1 MSSSPKNAPAP
12 TSSSPNDHKDH
23 DPMNQKVHKDQ
34 MDQADSARYVSVT
47 PDVLMP
53 EPEKARKRRR
63 HSAPTVIDS
72 AVVRSPE
79 EKRPDEH
86 APEQGTAGRATRAAR
101 QDRADAV
108 QSGTSAGRR
117 PPKVEVLAPEEASAL
132 KKGLRGSRVGSRN
145 RILQEDRLDSD
156 PGAGDLDT
164 DLNDDLDEDLQEDLN
179 DDLNDD
185 LRDDLQEELE
195 DEDLEEDLE
204 GRREVK
210 YLTSRDPGDA
220 TLPAPAGSRLPSV
233 RDNFQLYVREV
244 CRFPLLKPE
253 EEHELAVRFRDT
265 QDKEAAFKLI
275 SSHLRLVVK
284 IAMDFQRRWMQN
296 VLDLVQEG
304 NVGLIHALYKFD
316 PDKGIKFS
324 YYSSFWIKA
333 YILKFIMDN
342 FRMVKLGT
350 TQVQRKLFFN
360 LNRERQK
367 LVAQGFNPDAEMLS
381 KHLGVSKNDILEME
395 QRLSSSDVSLNVPVN
410 DDNDSASRI
419 DFLPA
424 LDQGIEERIA
434 NEEISRMIHTKL
446 KTLLPKLSEKE
457 LYILNN
463 RLFTD
468 SPETLR
474 EIGERYNI
482 TRERVRQLEI
492 RLLEKIK
499 KHLAGDIKDF
509 SETWIQS

>member
-1 MSSSPKNAPAP
+1 MTASTKRTRSTTAADAAVDTSPAAGTTAASPASDAP
-12 TSSSPNDHKDH
+12 H
-23 DPMNQKVHKDQ
+23 
-34 MDQADSARYVSVT
+34 VSVT

-53 EPEKARKRRR
+53 EKPASDAKGRTARGRTARGR
-63 HSAPTVIDS
+63 SSVRVVRD
-72 AVVRSPE
+72 AVVERGQSGKGETDGHVITLSGGAGGRPDSMSGSGPGGRSGGRPDDTSDTQDELDVEVLLSPE
-79 EKRPDEH
+79 EGDEPGDELD
-86 APEQGTAGRATRAAR
+86 AELDGGLDDELEGAVGLDVRNGRGDDGEDDGSEAR
-101 QDRADAV
+101 LGELSD
-108 QSGTSAGRR
+108 
-117 PPKVEVLAPEEASAL
+117 
-132 KKGLRGSRVGSRN
+132 GLS
-145 RILQEDRLDSD
+145 
-156 PGAGDLDT
+156 
-164 DLNDDLDEDLQEDLN
+164 LDEGTDGEA
-179 DDLNDD
+179 
-185 LRDDLQEELE
+185 R
-195 DEDLEEDLE
+195 
-204 GRREVK
+204 
-210 YLTSRDPGDA
+210 YLTERTDSGA
-220 TLPAPAGSRLPSV
+220 TLPAPAGNRLPQV
-233 RDNFQLYVREV
+233 RDNFQIYVREV

-253 EEHELAVRFRDT
+253 EEHELAVKFRDT

-342 FRMVKLGT
+342 FRMVKIGT

-367 LVAQGFNPDAEMLS
+367 LIAQGFNPDAEMLS
-381 KHLGVSKNDILEME
+381 QHLGVSKNDILEME
-395 QRLSSSDVSLNVPVN
+395 QRLSASDVSLNVPVS
-410 DDNDSASRI
+410 DENDSASRM

-424 LDQGIEERIA
+424 LDPGIEESIA
-434 NEEISRMIHTKL
+434 SEEISDMLHAKL

-474 EIGERYNI
+474 EIGERYHI

-499 KHLAGDIKDF
+499 KHLAGDIHDF
-509 SETWIQS
+509 SRSWIQS

>member
-1 MSSSPKNAPAP
+1 MPYRLCMADILPQGIPLFAHSIPRSIMTAQSTKRPRARETKE
-12 TSSSPNDHKDH
+12 
-23 DPMNQKVHKDQ
+23 KVSATLAGDTEQ
-34 MDQADSARYVSVT
+34 PLADASHVSVT
-47 PDVLMP
+47 PDVLLP
-53 EPEKARKRRR
+53 EQPVRERTRRRVVREAVVKGGQGESEPEDQD
-63 HSAPTVIDS
+63 IDVAS
-72 AVVRSPE
+72 DGDEMDVDILGPE
-79 EKRPDEH
+79 EDEEDSGLQELDLGDEGE
-86 APEQGTAGRATRAAR
+86 ARFLTQR
-101 QDRADAV
+101 QD
-108 QSGTSAGRR
+108 T
-117 PPKVEVLAPEEASAL
+117 
-132 KKGLRGSRVGSRN
+132 
-145 RILQEDRLDSD
+145 DS
-156 PGAGDLDT
+156 
-164 DLNDDLDEDLQEDLN
+164 
-179 DDLNDD
+179 
-185 LRDDLQEELE
+185 
-195 DEDLEEDLE
+195 
-204 GRREVK
+204 
-210 YLTSRDPGDA
+210 
-220 TLPAPAGSRLPSV
+220 TLPAPAASRLPQV
-233 RDNFQLYVREV
+233 RDNFQVYVREV

-342 FRMVKLGT
+342 FRMVKIGT

-381 KHLGVSKNDILEME
+381 RHLGVSKNDILEME
-395 QRLSSSDVSLNVPVN
+395 QRLSSSDVSLNVPVS
-410 DDNDSASRI
+410 DESDSASRM

-424 LDQGIEERIA
+424 LEPGIEETIA
-434 NEEISRMIHTKL
+434 NDEISDMLHEKL

-457 LYILNN
+457 LYILDN

-474 EIGERYNI
+474 EIGERYHI

-499 KHLAGDIKDF
+499 KHLASDIKDF
-509 SETWIQS
+509 SSSWIQS

>member
-1 MSSSPKNAPAP
+1 MPYRLCMADILPQGIPLFAHSIPRSIMTAQSTKRPRARETKE
-12 TSSSPNDHKDH
+12 
-23 DPMNQKVHKDQ
+23 KVSATLAGDTEQ
-34 MDQADSARYVSVT
+34 PLADASHVSVT
-47 PDVLMP
+47 PDVLLP
-53 EPEKARKRRR
+53 EQPVRERTRRRVVREAVVKGGQGESEPEDQD
-63 HSAPTVIDS
+63 ID
-72 AVVRSPE
+72 V
-79 EKRPDEH
+79 
-86 APEQGTAGRATRAAR
+86 ATQR
-101 QDRADAV
+101 QDAD
-108 QSGTSAGRR
+108 S
-117 PPKVEVLAPEEASAL
+117 
-132 KKGLRGSRVGSRN
+132 
-145 RILQEDRLDSD
+145 
-156 PGAGDLDT
+156 
-164 DLNDDLDEDLQEDLN
+164 
-179 DDLNDD
+179 
-185 LRDDLQEELE
+185 
-195 DEDLEEDLE
+195 
-204 GRREVK
+204 
-210 YLTSRDPGDA
+210 
-220 TLPAPAGSRLPSV
+220 TLPAPAASRLPQV
-233 RDNFQLYVREV
+233 RDNFQVYVREV

-342 FRMVKLGT
+342 FRMVKIGT

-381 KHLGVSKNDILEME
+381 RHLGVSKNDILEME
-395 QRLSSSDVSLNVPVN
+395 QRLSSSDVSLNVPVS
-410 DDNDSASRI
+410 DESDSASRM

-424 LDQGIEERIA
+424 LEPGIEETIA
-434 NEEISRMIHTKL
+434 NDEISDMLHEKL

-457 LYILNN
+457 LYILDN

-474 EIGERYNI
+474 EIGERYHI

-499 KHLAGDIKDF
+499 KHLANDIKDF
-509 SETWIQS
+509 SSSWIQS